1 MNAPASQSCPACQN
15 RLQTGLY
22 PWHLVCSACSYEG
35 SSLLVD
41 IDVHGDREVLDETLR
56 EEGLSD
62 LRQSNFRMLAAE
74 LDETLN
80 PPAGTSPTLL
90 DVGCGHGWFL
100 KATSPHF
107 TGLGIEPDARVAEMA
122 TAQGVQVRRGFFPD
136 VLEAN
141 ERFDVISF
149 NDVMEHIPNV
159 NAAFDACVQHLKP
172 GGRIL
177 VNSPARTGVLYRIS
191 KLMNR
196 LGMRGSFERMWQ
208 KDFPSPHVHYFDD
221 DSIRAIGQRAGLMLE
236 KTFHPAL
243 DQHQRAVRPHPLRPQ
258 HVRRQ
263 GCPDCRHTDDPQPDP
278 ATHAG
283 RHQGLDAA
291 GTGLI
296 LPQAA
301 PTPRQPVAAHPAGT
315 SA

>member
-74 LDETLN
+74 LDKTLN

-141 ERFDVISF
+141 ARFDVISF

-208 KDFPSPHVHYFDD
+208 KGFPSPHVHYFDD

-236 KTFHPAL
+236 KTSTLPLISTSGLYARIRYDRNMSAAKAALIAAILTILNPILQRMPADIKVWTL
-243 DQHQRAVRPHPLRPQ
+243 RAP
-258 HVRRQ
+258 
-263 GCPDCRHTDDPQPDP
+263 G
-278 ATHAG
+278 
-283 RHQGLDAA
+283 
-291 GTGLI
+291 
-296 LPQAA
+296 
-301 PTPRQPVAAHPAGT
+301 
-315 SA
+315 